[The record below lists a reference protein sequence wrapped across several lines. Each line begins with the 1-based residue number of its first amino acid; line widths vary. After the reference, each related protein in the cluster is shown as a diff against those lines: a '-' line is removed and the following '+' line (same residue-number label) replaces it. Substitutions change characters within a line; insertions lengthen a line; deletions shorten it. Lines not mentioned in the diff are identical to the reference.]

1 MKFCL
6 LVTVALD
13 IFIKEKNNS
22 FIFLGFLLRH
32 FSMQKVSTR
41 SNSAER
47 YPINHFPTP
56 QIFQPPPC
64 LLYFSQIS
72 NSLA

>member
-6 LVTVALD
+6 LVTVTLD
-13 IFIKEKNNS
+13 ILIKEKMILH
-22 FIFLGFLLRH
+22 IFLGFLLYH
-32 FSMQKVSTR
+32 SSMQKVSTR

-56 QIFQPPPC
+56 PDIPPPPV
-64 LLYFSQIS
+64 YFTQIY
-72 NSLA
+72 NPPVY